1 MIKMIIEKSF
11 VMFLFSSR
19 STLHKFTG
27 TALVH
32 HHNERKRIETNSKQS
47 NFIECYITFKS
58 TSSSVGPTEKLKLL
72 NLSIYEEFFFCCA
85 FVLIFVFIVC
95 LSSFEKKNRKN

>member
-58 TSSSVGPTEKLKLL
+58 TSSSVGPTENIEIVKFVYIRGVFFLL
-72 NLSIYEEFFFCCA
+72 RICVDFRFYRLSI
-85 FVLIFVFIVC
+85 
-95 LSSFEKKNRKN
+95 